1 LIHGHSS
8 FHITLIFQVV
18 ILLLSA
24 LIPAISFNPE
34 FLPLKVGLYDN
45 APYAFLD
52 EGGHPRGFDI
62 EILNKVAAHEG
73 WWLEYVYDE
82 LTVLLEKSRRGE
94 IDLITTT
101 THTDERDS
109 YLDFVKPEFFSNWGA
124 VSALGKSNIFSVA
137 DLDGKAVAVLK
148 NDRIAED
155 FKQHCLRNLVKP
167 IFREAETY
175 AEVFK
180 LVESREVLGGISSN
194 IYALRHAKD
203 FNAQMVPIEFAP
215 SHSMI
220 AFPEGRHKKISKAL
234 SNLLW
239 RWKRDKSSNYYHLY
253 DQWFSREKL
262 IDLTYEEQNWLNKH
276 LVIRV
281 ALMSEHPPYH
291 FFDDSGKI
299 SGLTA
304 DFFELFEKD
313 LGIKIE
319 AVARVNQKE
328 TLDMLSNKEIDVIPS
343 LSSWHEYEKNIL
355 FSDSF
360 LHSNY
365 AIVAR
370 RGDTTI
376 QSEVDISGKKV
387 ALINS
392 FAGNSEWFRKYPDLN
407 YSYVTTPSEA
417 LLQVSE
423 GKADAAVL
431 SPETSAYL
439 IKHNEIA
446 DLEIKTVLQW
456 GGNKWSIGV
465 RKDWPEFVSILNK
478 ELKATPENK
487 KVTIFN
493 KWVSPE
499 SPH

>member
-1 LIHGHSS
+1 MIHGHSS
-8 FHITLIFQVV
+8 FHISLIFQAL
-18 ILLLSA
+18 ILLLFA

-34 FLPLKVGLYDN
+34 FLPLKVGIYDN

-62 EILNKVAAHEG
+62 EILNEVAAHEG
-73 WWLEYVYDE
+73 WWLDYEYDD

-109 YLDFVKPEFFSNWGA
+109 FLDFVKPELFSNWGA
-124 VSALGKSNIFSVA
+124 VSALGESNVFSVA

-148 NDRIAED
+148 NDGIAED
-155 FKQHCLRNLVKP
+155 FKQHCLRNRIKP
-167 IFREAETY
+167 IFREAKTY

-180 LVESREVLGGISSN
+180 LIESREVLGGISSN
-194 IYALRHAKD
+194 IYALRHAND
-203 FNAQMVPIEFAP
+203 FNAQMVPIEFPP
-215 SHSMI
+215 SSGMI
-220 AFPEGRHKKISKAL
+220 AFPEGRHKKISKAI

-239 RWKRDKSSNYYHLY
+239 QWKRDKSSNYYQLY
-253 DQWFSREKL
+253 DLWFGGEKL
-262 IDLTYEEQNWLNKH
+262 VELTHEEQNWLIKH

-299 SGLTA
+299 SGLAA
-304 DFFELFEKD
+304 DIFELFQKD
-313 LGIKIE
+313 LGFKIE
-319 AVARVNQKE
+319 EVARANKKE

-343 LSSWHEYEKNIL
+343 LSPRPEYEKNML

-360 LHSNY
+360 LHSSY

-376 QSEVDISGKKV
+376 QNEADISDKKV
-387 ALINS
+387 ALLNS
-392 FAGNSEWFRKYPDLN
+392 FAGDSEWFRKYPDLN
-407 YSYVTTPSEA
+407 YSYVTTPSDA
-417 LLQVSE
+417 LLLVSK
-423 GKADAAVL
+423 GKVDAAVL
-431 SPETSAYL
+431 LHETSAYL

-465 RKDWPEFVSILNK
+465 RKDWPELVSILNK

-499 SPH
+499 IPR